1 MELKAT
7 PDTGLPLRT
16 TSEITATSETVWA
29 EKLTSELA
37 ISPCRGTVHSRSST
51 IFMGPTDS
59 YRVDGASCFFA
70 TLLFYDYAIVTVIT
84 LNISKG
90 VKNQAL
96 AQFMGL

>member
-1 MELKAT
+1 IKGHPRYRPA
-7 PDTGLPLRT
+7 
-16 TSEITATSETVWA
+16 ITYHIGDNGNQRNRMGRKVNQRIGNITLQRYCTFPEFNDF
-29 EKLTSELA
+29 
-37 ISPCRGTVHSRSST
+37 H
-51 IFMGPTDS
+51 GPTDS